1 MKTLRAECLCWLC
14 VSSSCQTIM
23 GLAMWS
29 LAARRDTIAHC
40 TDHWTG
46 NRADQSHEISQ
57 RLMALDLNELIIYKA
72 NRQVFQNWDKL
83 DRTNARDEFRSG
95 ARTSIIFSRCII
107 GWLRNTTIYRWFIMF
122 HNRLRF
128 SPNCLIWDH
137 IDYKSRPRLDGKILI
152 ETVSSRRSP
161 EHLLKIW

>member
-1 MKTLRAECLCWLC
+1 MNNSLLRAACFDPILLPPNEDIESGVAVCVYC

-83 DRTNARDEFRSG
+83 DRANVHVKLQMGYNNHYIFMVHYDTAATARFTTTF
-95 ARTSIIFSRCII
+95 TSITLVFFQFWHHQYSQ
-107 GWLRNTTIYRWFIMF
+107 YSEM
-122 HNRLRF
+122 
-128 SPNCLIWDH
+128 LIWM
-137 IDYKSRPRLDGKILI
+137 I
-152 ETVSSRRSP
+152 
-161 EHLLKIW
+161 